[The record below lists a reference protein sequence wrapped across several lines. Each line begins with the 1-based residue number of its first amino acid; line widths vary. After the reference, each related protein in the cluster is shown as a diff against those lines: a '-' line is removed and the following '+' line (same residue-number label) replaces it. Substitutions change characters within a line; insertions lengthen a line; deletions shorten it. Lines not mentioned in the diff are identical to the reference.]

1 MKTDYIVYVKADK
14 QNRITAVNSS
24 AFLSNITNW
33 TEVDSG
39 YGDKYHHAQGNYF
52 PLPIYT
58 DEGIPRYK
66 LVDGVPIERTADEI
80 AADIA
85 ALPQPE
91 STSPV
96 TWAALAAAYN
106 EGVNEA

>member
-1 MKTDYIVYVKADK
+1 MTYSVYVRLNSDDH
-14 QNRITAVNSS
+14 IIAVDSS
-24 AFLSNITNW
+24 AFLQNVTDWI
-33 TEVDSG
+33 EIDSG
-39 YGDKYHHAQGNYF
+39 YGDKYHHAQGDYF

-66 LVDGVPIERTADEI
+66 LVNGAPVERTADEI

-96 TWAALAAAYN
+96 TWGALAVAYK
-106 EGVNEA
+106 EGVDEA